1 MCIRDRRES
10 AHLWAVGERQ
20 RAVKNLEDA
29 ASRAVNSGALIA
41 QLIEYYASLGNIHAA
56 EKLFASVRSGSPIV
70 DAHLPFVAMAKLYLD
85 RFDPKK
91 ASDLL
96 SQIPSPTRIDD
107 LIELAVLY
115 KRSGR
120 FADAHSV
127 FASNYDMIKD
137 NAKAVHEYAQTKL
150 KLSMSSTSKERAT
163 KQRLTRDAVELLR
176 RAIQLS
182 DDSVRNAWCYFDL
195 AKALTWLKSPDTE
208 VRQAYDKAIE
218 LQPNE
223 QRFRESFE
231 DWQWKRRGP
240 QS

>member
-1 MCIRDRRES
+1 
-10 AHLWAVGERQ
+10 
-20 RAVKNLEDA
+20 
-29 ASRAVNSGALIA
+29 
-41 QLIEYYASLGNIHAA
+41 
-56 EKLFASVRSGSPIV
+56 
-70 DAHLPFVAMAKLYLD
+70 MAKLYLD

-176 RAIQLS
+176 RAIHLS
-182 DDSVRNAWCYFDL
+182 NIAVGNPGSYSIL
-195 AKALTWLKSPDTE
+195 PKELPWLRLLVTE
-208 VRQAYDKAIE
+208 
-218 LQPNE
+218 
-223 QRFRESFE
+223 
-231 DWQWKRRGP
+231 
-240 QS
+240 